1 MARIMLMSILSD
13 TRNMTRH
20 VTSADQSAYDTLTE
34 IAAIEDI
41 DALYEG
47 MARAGASY
55 GDMTD
60 LEIFHSDY
68 KEYEVDGTTFCIGDV
83 NAFGEEDVREMADRM
98 YQVME
103 DKYDTMGL
111 DMLFMKIN
119 NKDEGASENMMYM
132 VACGPG
138 AEELLQEIY
147 NNYDREAE
155 YGCNH

>member
-1 MARIMLMSILSD
+1 
-13 TRNMTRH
+13 MTRH

-68 KEYEVDGTTFCIGDV
+68 KEYEVDGSTEIAGDSHPYIEIMP
-83 NAFGEEDVREMADRM
+83 NMAVITDA
-98 YQVME
+98 
-103 DKYDTMGL
+103 L
-111 DMLFMKIN
+111 WHALFIR
-119 NKDEGASENMMYM
+119 
-132 VACGPG
+132 ACV
-138 AEELLQEIY
+138 L
-147 NNYDREAE
+147 
-155 YGCNH
+155 